1 MGQERGLKIN
11 VNHFFLS
18 SKALALQHTVTHL
31 QIRKTPYMLPETDK
45 QVYRKIPYTLL
56 LL

>member
-11 VNHFFLS
+11 VNHFLS

>member
-1 MGQERGLKIN
+1 MGQERGLKIDA
-11 VNHFFLS
+11 NHFLS

-31 QIRKTPYMLPETDK
+31 QIRKTPYMLPKTDK
-45 QVYRKIPYTLL
+45 QIYRKIPYTLL